1 MEKKEFVKLILND
14 EYIDWLDSFVNQYG
28 EFDDCYF
35 AHNSRGVL
43 KEKDIVFIDCLSTL
57 FDEINKYGFKNGIT
71 FKNTFCY
78 VLKYNEKLY
87 EIFDNGDCYCCKIGS
102 ENTETPVIDYN
113 QFKKMYQKNMQVNF
127 ELLKERVVDS
137 LNNTDL
143 DFIRNELS
151 KLNEPTLFSGVGGS
165 SVVSEFGAKVINTKN
180 GIVSVNSEPRDFLY
194 QNNGAFKNVVAC
206 SYSGNNYGVE
216 LSFLKGLRKY
226 LLSNNS
232 FDDNDVTYLKYNTTI
247 DKEKSFISLGATLFP
262 VSILMSYYLNRQN
275 SLMLDCIEE
284 VPFDF
289 DLGSDVYEI
298 FSGYDTSTASKYLES
313 TMVESGIGIPIV
325 HDKYS
330 YCHGRSTLGIN
341 YNAIA
346 IYYNRN
352 TEFDRMM
359 LEELKKYYSRI
370 ITIDSKYED
379 QILDD
384 HQMLIQSMYLTK
396 YIAEKKNVDLSDVK
410 YCQIVKKLYKY
421 KGEI

>member
-165 SVVSEFGAKVINTKN
+165 SVVSEFGAKVVNNKN

-194 QNNGAFKNVVAC
+194 RNNSAFRNVVAC

-216 LSFLKGLRKY
+216 LSFLKNLRKY

-232 FDDNDVTYLKYNTTI
+232 FDDNDITYLKYSTTI
-247 DKEKSFISLGATLFP
+247 DKERSFISLGATLIP
-262 VSILMSYYLNRQN
+262 TSILMDYYLNGKN

-284 VPFDF
+284 TSFDF

-341 YNAIA
+341 YNGIA

-359 LEELKKYYSRI
+359 LEELKQYYSKI
-370 ITIDSKYED
+370 VTIDSKFED

-384 HQMLIQSMYLTK
+384 YQMLIQSMYLTK
-396 YIAEKKNVDLSDVK
+396 YIAEKKNIDLSDVK
-410 YCQIVKKLYKY
+410 YCPIVKKLYKY
-421 KGEI
+421 KGKI